1 MFFSYFNK
9 TWLKKYPFEL
19 FSYDEKKKLGT
30 INIAIEEETF
40 LSNNCCESLNVLIKS
55 LIQYNADVSGETFLR
70 IIKQLLIH
78 LDV

>member
-1 MFFSYFNK
+1 M
-9 TWLKKYPFEL
+9 KKYPFEL
-19 FSYDEKKKLGT
+19 FSYDEKKKVRNNQHSNL
-30 INIAIEEETF
+30 AIEEETF